1 MPRRSLLSNKLSTQT
16 LCTMHKQRS
25 MLRKVQGIL
34 IYLHV
39 YEHLFVIFYFP
50 PQYKAKGII
59 CLEAAHDCAI
69 SEYCSGSSGSC
80 HSSSPSKRNG
90 AKCQVEEENGIC
102 VYGVCKS
109 FYEQCQDSSSVR
121 RSGIGNI
128 NLSLIITE
136 S

>member
-69 SEYCSGSSGSC
+69 